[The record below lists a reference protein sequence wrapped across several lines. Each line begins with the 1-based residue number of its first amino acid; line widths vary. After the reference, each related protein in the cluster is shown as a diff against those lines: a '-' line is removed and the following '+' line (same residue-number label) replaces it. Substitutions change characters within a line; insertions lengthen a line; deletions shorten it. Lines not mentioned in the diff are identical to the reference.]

1 MQVNTSAIQFDL
13 DSCRK
18 VCGSLSHPPKNEQR
32 KVLWHFHSIVCHAA
46 PQYELVSLRAVN
58 AENEER
64 MFGQADKITGNTSN
78 RHPNHVI
85 PNLLLRVQA
94 QAKRRD
100 TIAEQETQIQK
111 TAYQLPKSKNTV
123 LDKQYLK
130 KKSNSWQAHLTRIS
144 PYLIP
149 GPGVWWSDLADS
161 VEFADGP

>member
-1 MQVNTSAIQFDL
+1 MT
-13 DSCRK
+13 
-18 VCGSLSHPPKNEQR
+18 
-32 KVLWHFHSIVCHAA
+32 
-46 PQYELVSLRAVN
+46 
-58 AENEER
+58 
-64 MFGQADKITGNTSN
+64 
-78 RHPNHVI
+78 VI

-111 TAYQLPKSKNTV
+111 TAYQLPKSNNTV
-123 LDKQYLK
+123 LDKRYL

-161 VEFADGP
+161 VEFTDGPEEADFVLKVPECRTFETVHCRTYINKRKTTNELLKKRSIDPSISGTCLRFRWKVTTHS